1 MQGDSGDLASR
12 TVELLIVLHAQKTV
26 GYGDAWRKRGELLSI
41 FTNLARKYDRLVVAL
56 EQGTRSGD
64 ERLPDTAGDL
74 CVYAAKYLTWLA
86 EQQPGAFDAVS
97 RGASSGECA
106 DDASSAA
113 LARVLRALQVGEPVD
128 VAASWNRLKDAFG
141 VLDRGLVAQ
150 AERADAGDTLRWER
164 KVELAWAI
172 AADAAALLIAL
183 ASEDAEAWEAWRVE
197 IEAFA

>member
-56 EQGTRSGD
+56 DQGTRSGD

-86 EQQPGAFDAVS
+86 EQQSDAFDAVS
-97 RGASSGECA
+97 RGANSGECA
-106 DDASSAA
+106 DDASSDA
-113 LARVLRALQVGEPVD
+113 LARVLHALQVGEPVD
-128 VAASWNRLKDAFG
+128 VATSWTRLKESFG
-141 VLDRGLVAQ
+141 ALDSGLVAQ
-150 AERADAGDTLRWER
+150 AERPDRADTLSWER
-164 KVELAWAI
+164 KVTLAWGI
-172 AADAAALLIAL
+172 AADAATLLIAL
-183 ASEDAEAWEAWRVE
+183 ASEDAEAWRAWREE
-197 IEAFA
+197 IEAFT